1 MQTDRGRDRNTGRQQ
16 ADTCRDRYTGRQVQR
31 KVRRQTGVE
40 TGTQADKSRDKYTG
54 RQVQSADRCIDR
66 YTGRQQA
73 GGCRDRHS
81 ADRQTDRDLPSVP
94 LSHWCPSISWSIMA
108 KKCVLASSVITQP
121 PVTISRRPESISL
134 HTVTPK
140 WPSQTV
146 ILWPS
151 Q

>member
-16 ADTCRDRYTGRQVQR
+16 ADMCRDRYTGRQVQR
-31 KVRRQTGVE
+31 KVHRQTGVE
-40 TGTQADKSRDKYTG
+40 TGTQADSSR
-54 RQVQSADRCIDR
+54 DR
-66 YTGRQQA
+66 YTGRQEQTGTKCRQVHRQTA
-73 GGCRDRHS
+73 GRQVQRQIHS

-134 HTVTPK
+134 HTVTAMSDPVR
-140 WPSQTV
+140 Q
-146 ILWPS
+146 
-151 Q
+151 